1 MPRMTISPAIADEAV
16 HTLYGETMGTR
27 WRVALCAS
35 RHAPLPVLHAGIQSR
50 LDAVVAQMSTWEP
63 DSDISRFNRAP
74 PGSWHV
80 LPEAFS
86 SVLSSALTVARESG
100 GAFDPTV
107 GPMVAAWGFGA
118 GAGPHR
124 IPDEEVRVATMS
136 RVGWH
141 RILHDAAS
149 RRAMQPGGI
158 ALDLSAIA
166 KGFAVD
172 DVVSWLRH
180 AGIPGALVD
189 VGGELLGYGRK
200 PDDSPWHVLV
210 ETDDADDH
218 ETPCVLVLDNHAVAT
233 SGTRWHRF
241 ECDGREYA
249 HTIDPRTGR
258 PVEDAAAA
266 VTVVATDAMHADAWA
281 TALTV
286 MGIDAGLAFASANDI
301 AARFVRRYVEGDAQ
315 PVLSTRAFDAFCAP

>member
-1 MPRMTISPAIADEAV
+1 MDRQAVSFPAADRVV

-27 WRVALCAS
+27 WRVALCAP
-35 RHAPLPVLHAGIQSR
+35 RHAPLQGLHAGIQSR
-50 LDAVVAQMSTWEP
+50 LDAIVAQMSTWEP

-74 PGSWHV
+74 PGSWHA
-80 LPEAFS
+80 LPEDFS
-86 SVLSSALTVARESG
+86 RVLSCALTIARASG

-107 GPMVAAWGFGA
+107 GPSVAAWGFGA
-118 GAGPHR
+118 GARPR
-124 IPDEEVRVATMS
+124 RVPDEDMRAAAMS

-141 RILHDAAS
+141 RILLDAAS
-149 RRAMQPGGI
+149 RRAMQPGGVS
-158 ALDLSAIA
+158 LDLSAIA

-172 DVVSWLRH
+172 DVASWLRH
-180 AGIPGALVD
+180 AGIPAALVD

-210 ETDDADDH
+210 ETDDADDN
-218 ETPCVLVLDNHAVAT
+218 ETPCVLVLDDHAVAT

-266 VTVVATDAMHADAWA
+266 VTVVAGDAMHADAWA

-301 AARFVRRYVEGDAQ
+301 AARFVRRHVEGDAP
-315 PVLSTRAFDAFCAP
+315 PVLSTPAFDAFRAP